1 MSPACQPIPLALAS
15 TSPRRAELMRAAGYV
30 FEIIAPPMVEPEER
44 RPHVDPGSYAESLAF
59 FKASSIADQHPTKH
73 ILSAD
78 TVAYIDG
85 EIIGK
90 PGDRADAGRIL
101 KKLSNTTHQV
111 VTGVALIHPATER
124 RHIAHEVS
132 MIRCRPL
139 SDEMIEAYLDT
150 GQWQG
155 IPRHSSWD
163 TTRRFTNYTARGRY
177 WGWPPGNPFPMSPHS
192 YARATA

>member
-1 MSPACQPIPLALAS
+1 MPLVLAT
-15 TSPRRAELMRAAGYV
+15 TSPRRAELMRAAGFQ
-30 FEIIAPPMVEPEER
+30 FEVIAPPMVEPDER
-44 RPHVDPGSYAESLAF
+44 HPHVDPGSYAESLAF
-59 FKASSIADQHPTKH
+59 FKASSIADQHPKKH

-78 TVAYIDG
+78 TIAYIDG

-90 PGDRADAGRIL
+90 PDDRADACRIL

-139 SDEMIEAYLDT
+139 SDEMIGAYLDT

-155 IPRHSSWD
+155 KAGAYGIQDRNDPFVECLEGSFS
-163 TTRRFTNYTARGRY
+163 NVVGLPMEMIARIFAD
-177 WGWPPGNPFPMSPHS
+177 WCS
-192 YARATA
+192 